1 MNIDLGDDWERR
13 VGVSRIWY
21 IRPSHEVKWMA
32 CTEGGSMSRKRG
44 GRHGVALNASAR
56 NGGRGPKDDVVVFRP
71 RDPANVIRWGTPFAE
86 RIPICEDEHAR
97 WKFEWL
103 VALRELEEMDAT
115 PEMYSARLTIV
126 DVAHDADRLA
136 RMFRQF
142 AKGSRT
148 IRRPD
153 DARRYDDVAEEIEH
167 RYDGIRLVSVDGDGV
182 AVA

>member
-1 MNIDLGDDWERR
+1 M
-13 VGVSRIWY
+13 
-21 IRPSHEVKWMA
+21 
-32 CTEGGSMSRKRG
+32 EGGSMSRKRGGRPVG

-56 NGGRGPKDDVVVFRP
+56 NGGRDPKDDVVVFRP

-148 IRRPD
+148 IRKPD

-167 RYDGIRLVSVDGDGV
+167 RYDGIRLVSVGGDGV